1 MSRQRTLRLCLLA
14 AITLLAAFLR
24 LYRIDSLPPSDG
36 YDQATYGLDVLDI
49 LDGARPV
56 FLPTNFGREA
66 LFSYLVTLVY
76 LIVGDLAVAVYVTSA
91 LAGVLT
97 VPATYLAASE
107 LFADETGALA
117 RWGALLAALAL
128 ALSRWHLA
136 WSRLGMRAILVPFFA
151 ALVVWLLW
159 RGLRTGSVW
168 AFLGCGLSLGL
179 SLHTYQA
186 ARALPLLVLL
196 AIGYWL
202 WAHRR
207 LTRRDLLNLAL
218 LVVVALVVFAPLG
231 LYFIRHPGSSGLR
244 IGQALAIDVSQIA
257 SQNAG
262 DNLRVLLEQGLQ
274 VARVLFL
281 SGDEDARVNAHGWP
295 ALDPFTSAAF
305 VLGLLVALARL
316 RPSPTPSGRRQRPAY
331 LLLLTWLAGLSAPAF
346 LAQLGPITKR
356 AIGATPAVAML
367 VAVGCLILYE
377 ALVRWAGRRF
387 PARAGA
393 LSGALMLFVS
403 AGFLYSGVQAY
414 HHYFHVWAGDINL
427 FTHFEAGKSAIG
439 RYIKDLPPEERIY
452 ISPVPVDHH
461 SVAVNSER
469 RPGVKSYHGKLCFV
483 AVDGAPAEAT
493 YVIVPAEDKEG
504 LSLLQT
510 YLSQGRVVDE
520 GPLHYGQPYFL
531 AYRVPAG
538 ARAQIAPGHAHEV
551 DWLEEDGGAR
561 LRLLGY
567 DLDETA
573 LEPGDTL
580 HLTAYYAATG
590 QIRGDYT
597 AFVHLLGPH
606 NPATGGPL
614 WAQDDSEPCRR
625 SYRTS
630 AWEPHEIVVD
640 HYAMALPP
648 DAPAGEYEIEMGFY
662 EWQTLARL
670 PVVDAGGQMVGDHAI
685 LAAVQ
690 VVSGELGN

>member
-1 MSRQRTLRLCLLA
+1 MA

-49 LDGARPV
+49 LDGARPI

-76 LIVGDLAVAVYVTSA
+76 LIIGDLAVAVYVTSA
-91 LAGVLT
+91 LAGVLM
-97 VPATYLAASE
+97 VPVTYLAASE

-196 AIGYWL
+196 GVGYWS

-207 LTRRDLLNLAL
+207 LTRRDVLNLAL

-231 LYFIRHPGSSGLR
+231 LYFLRHPGSSGLR
-244 IGQALAIDVSQIA
+244 IGQAVVIDA
-257 SQNAG
+257 SQKAG
-262 DNLRVLLEQGLQ
+262 DNLRVLFEQGLK
-274 VARVLFL
+274 VAHVLFL

-295 ALDPFTSAAF
+295 ALDPFTSVAF
-305 VLGLLVALARL
+305 ILGLLVALARL
-316 RPSPTPSGRRQRPAY
+316 RLAAGRQRPAY
-331 LLLLTWLAGLSAPAF
+331 PLLLTWLAGLSAPAF

-367 VAVGCLILYE
+367 VAVGCLIPYE

-393 LSGALMLFVS
+393 LGSALMLFLG

-414 HHYFHVWAGDINL
+414 RHYFHVWASDINM
-427 FTHFEAGKSAIG
+427 FTHFETGKSAIG
-439 RYIKDLPPEERIY
+439 RYIKDLPPDERIY

-461 SVAVNSER
+461 SLAVNSER

-493 YVIVPAEDKEG
+493 YVIVPAEDKN
-504 LSLLQT
+504 SLPL
-510 YLSQGRVVDE
+510 LEMLLPQGQITGQ
-520 GPLHYGQPYFL
+520 GPSHYGQPYFL

-538 ARAQIAPGHAHEV
+538 AQIQVSPGYVREVYWTESGEDAQ
-551 DWLEEDGGAR
+551 

-567 DLDETA
+567 DLDRETFK
-573 LEPGDTL
+573 PGETIQLTL
-580 HLTAYYAATG
+580 YYGATG
-590 QIRGDYT
+590 EVEGDYT
-597 AFVHLLGPH
+597 GFVHLLGSF

-630 AWEPHEIVVD
+630 AWGPNEIVID
-640 HYAMALPP
+640 HYAMAIPP

-670 PVVDAGGQMVGDHAI
+670 PVVDAAGQTVGDHAI

-690 VVSGELGN
+690 VASGELGN